1 MPAQGYRGL
10 QAVNMALRF
19 LLELAALAAMA
30 DWGWTTHEGVLRV
43 VWAAGLPLV
52 AAALWG
58 IFRVPDDPGPA
69 PVAVPGRVRLLY
81 EALFFGSAV
90 ALLADAGQPAAAGIL
105 AALLLIHYAASYK
118 RVVRLA
124 CMR

>member
-1 MPAQGYRGL
+1 MGYQGF

-30 DWGWTTHEGVLRV
+30 YWGWTMHAGALRV
-43 VWAAGLPLV
+43 AWALGLPLL
-52 AAALWG
+52 AAVLWG
-58 IFRVPDDPGPA
+58 TFRVPDDPGPA
-69 PVAVPGRVRLLY
+69 PVAIPGRPRLLL
-81 EALFFGSAV
+81 EAAFFGTAV
-90 ALLADAGQPAAAGIL
+90 ALLAEAGQPAAAAIL
-105 AALLLIHYAASYK
+105 AALLLVHYVAAYR